1 MYLILKILLTSLFI
15 ILISEISRRSTWIA
29 GLLASIPLTSVLAI
43 IWIYIDR
50 RNLEEISVL
59 SNNILIMIPP
69 SLTFFALLPILL
81 KFKLDFF
88 PALFLSLISTAAV
101 YFIYIYFLGLFE
113 IRLK

>member
-50 RNLEEISVL
+50 RNLEEISVIA
-59 SNNILIMIPP
+59 NNILIMIPP
-69 SLTFFALLPILL
+69 SLTFFALLFKLL

-88 PALFLSLISTAAV
+88 PALFL
-101 YFIYIYFLGLFE
+101 
-113 IRLK
+113 